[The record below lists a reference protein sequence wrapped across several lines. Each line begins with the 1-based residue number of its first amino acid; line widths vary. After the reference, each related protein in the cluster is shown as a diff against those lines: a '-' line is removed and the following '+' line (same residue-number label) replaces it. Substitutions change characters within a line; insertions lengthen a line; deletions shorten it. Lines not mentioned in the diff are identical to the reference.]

1 MSESLREPLSV
12 SLNDEPASTHRITF
26 QPNGVT
32 VRCRSDQTIAE
43 AALEQRVILPVS
55 CENGVCQVCQGE
67 RLSGELGFRNE
78 LGTAILEQDNQ
89 VLCCVA
95 FPKSDV
101 EIVMTDVFAPD
112 HKQPATLACQVQSV
126 ELLADDV
133 YRLTLLAPA
142 GKAPDYWAGQ
152 YLTLHL
158 GEGASEEQLPYSIAS
173 APGALTGREPR
184 EIELHIAAN
193 SDKARDVVRFL
204 QQAVIARITIPAGD
218 CYINHHFLDQRKGQP
233 LLMVAA
239 GSGFSQIKALI
250 EAALS
255 LDPEREIH
263 LYWSNRAA
271 VGFYLPEEP
280 QSWAQNHPNF
290 HYHPIIQQ
298 HADDWNG
305 RAGWIYE
312 VIHEDFDDLSNV
324 DMFACGSPNMVFGTL
339 DQLEPLGLKESN
351 MHSDVFAYANRAD
364 FSAKS

>member
-1 MSESLREPLSV
+1 MSRPLEGSFNGEPV
-12 SLNDEPASTHRITF
+12 STHRIIF

-78 LGTAILEQDNQ
+78 LGAAILEQDNQ

-126 ELLADDV
+126 ELLTDDV
-133 YRLTLLAPA
+133 YRVTLLAPA

-152 YLTLHL
+152 YLMLHV
-158 GEGASEEQLPYSIAS
+158 GESDAEEQIPYSIAC
-173 APGALTGREPR
+173 APGAVTGREPR

-193 SDKARDVVRFL
+193 SDKARDVVSFL
-204 QQAVIARITIPAGD
+204 QQPVIARITIPAGD
-218 CYINHHFLDQRKGQP
+218 CYINQHFLDQRKGQP

-250 EAALS
+250 EATLS
-255 LDPEREIH
+255 LDPDREIH

-271 VGFYLPEEP
+271 VGFYLPELP

-290 HYHPIIQQ
+290 HYHPIIQE
-298 HADDWNG
+298 HADVWNG

-312 VIHEDFDDLSNV
+312 VIHEDFDDLSKV

-364 FSAKS
+364 FSTKS

>member
-1 MSESLREPLSV
+1 MSAPTNPKVAR
-12 SLNDEPASTHRITF
+12 THRVTF

-32 VRCRSDQTIAE
+32 IRCRSDQTIAD

-55 CENGVCQVCQGE
+55 CENGICHVCMGE
-67 RLSGELGFRNE
+67 RLSGELGFRNG
-78 LGTAILEQDNQ
+78 LGNPILEQDNQ

-133 YRLTLLAPA
+133 YRGILLAPS
-142 GKAPDYWAGQ
+142 GKAPDFWAGQ
-152 YLTLHL
+152 YLMLHI
-158 GEGASEEQLPYSIAS
+158 GDNANEEQLPYSIAS
-173 APGALTGREPR
+173 APGALTGKEPR

-193 SDKARDVVRFL
+193 SDKANEVVNFL
-204 QQAVIARITIPAGD
+204 QQAVVARVTIPAGD
-218 CYINHHFLDQRKGQP
+218 CYINQHFLDQRKEQP

-250 EAALS
+250 EATLS
-255 LDPEREIH
+255 LDPDREIH

-271 VGFYLPEEP
+271 VGFYLPELP
-280 QSWAQNHPNF
+280 QSWQNDFSNF

>member
-1 MSESLREPLSV
+1 MSG
-12 SLNDEPASTHRITF
+12 LNDDKAVRTHRVTF

-32 VRCRSDQTIAE
+32 IRCRSDQTIAD
-43 AALEQRVILPVS
+43 AALEQRVIVTVS

-67 RLSGELGFRNE
+67 RLSGQLRFRNE
-78 LGTAILEQDNQ
+78 LGDAILEQENQ

-95 FPKSDV
+95 YPESDV

-112 HKQPATLACQVQSV
+112 HKQPATLACQVKAV

-133 YRLTLLAPA
+133 YRITLLAPA

-152 YLTLHL
+152 YLMLHL
-158 GEGASEEQLPYSIAS
+158 TKEGADEEQIPYSVAC
-173 APGALTGREPR
+173 APGTVTGREPR

-193 SDKARDVVRFL
+193 SDKAREVVSFL
-204 QQAVIARITIPAGD
+204 QQAVIARVTIPAGD
-218 CYINHHFLDQRKGQP
+218 CYINQHFLDQRKGQP

-250 EAALS
+250 EATLALDS
-255 LDPEREIH
+255 EREIH

-271 VGFYLPEEP
+271 VGFYLPELP
-280 QSWAQNHPNF
+280 QTWQSDYPNF
-290 HYHPIIQQ
+290 HYHPIIQE

-324 DMFACGSPNMVFGTL
+324 AAFACGSPNMVFGTL
-339 DQLEPLGLKESN
+339 DQLEPLGLNESN
-351 MHSDVFAYANRAD
+351 MYSDVFAYATRP
-364 FSAKS
+364 AKD

>member
-1 MSESLREPLSV
+1 MTDTVKNLTV
-12 SLNDEPASTHRITF
+12 KTHRITF

-32 VRCRSDQTIAE
+32 IRCRSDQTIAE

-55 CENGVCQVCQGE
+55 CENGICQVCQGE
-67 RLSGELGFRNE
+67 RLSGELVFRNE
-78 LGTAILEQDNQ
+78 LGTSILEQDNQ

-126 ELLADDV
+126 ELMTDDV
-133 YRLTLLAPA
+133 YQVSLLAPA

-152 YLTLHL
+152 YLMLHM
-158 GEGASEEQLPYSIAS
+158 GEGNSEEQIPYSIAS
-173 APGALTGREPR
+173 APGALTGKDPR

-193 SDKARDVVRFL
+193 SDKAREVVNFL
-204 QQAVIARITIPAGD
+204 QQAVIARVTIPAGD
-218 CYINHHFLDQRKGQP
+218 CYINPHFLDQRKGQP

-250 EAALS
+250 EATLS
-255 LDPEREIH
+255 IDPEREIH

-271 VGFYLPEEP
+271 VGFYLPDLP
-280 QSWAQNHPNF
+280 QTWQNDFANF